1 MHGNGD
7 GTFQLGVDYASGT
20 GSSKPQL
27 ADLNHDGEI
36 DIAFAN
42 FDVNTATTVT
52 VLLNQSGSTVGLTSS
67 APNSQFGQPI
77 VFNSAITPTVL
88 DSDPPTGTTTIT
100 SDGVS
105 IGSGTVAAGKFA
117 VTVATLPVGAH
128 TIAGNY
134 SGDSLYKPKALPS
147 LTQTVVQANT
157 TLTLSTTANPSIFG
171 QPLTVTAKVT
181 PAFTGTPTGTVTFTE
196 GATVLGTLP
205 LDANSSAA
213 IDLSSFPAGTH
224 TIAAT
229 YSGDTNFKSSVSA
242 TLSQAVFFAT
252 TITFTA
258 DSNRQL
264 ANSPLNVNVKV
275 SSANGT
281 PTGTV
286 QILDGLVVL
295 AQLKLDQTGS
305 TAFSTTTLAGG
316 THFLSAAYLG
326 DGFFNPVS
334 SSSLTYDVADFSV
347 SATPTTATVSRGQ
360 SATFSL
366 TVDPI
371 DGFNG
376 SVSFN
381 CQGLPAFA
389 SCSFNPPALT
399 PNGAPASTTL
409 TLTTTAVA
417 STFPWNGPRQIQ
429 LLLLA
434 GLLGGLLAA
443 LGLAR
448 LTNKQPVPLPALRF
462 ATLVVAA
469 AGCMLMLSCG
479 GGRSSTPPPPT
490 TTTSNV
496 TVSSTATSGA
506 VSDTHSLVLR
516 ITIQ

>member
-1 MHGNGD
+1 M
-7 GTFQLGVDYASGT
+7 
-20 GSSKPQL
+20 
-27 ADLNHDGEI
+27 
-36 DIAFAN
+36 
-42 FDVNTATTVT
+42 
-52 VLLNQSGSTVGLTSS
+52 
-67 APNSQFGQPI
+67 
-77 VFNSAITPTVL
+77 
-88 DSDPPTGTTTIT
+88 
-100 SDGVS
+100 
-105 IGSGTVAAGKFA
+105 
-117 VTVATLPVGAH
+117 GAH

-157 TLTLSTTANPSIFG
+157 TLSLSTTANPSIFG

-196 GATVLGTLP
+196 GAIVISTLP

-224 TIAAT
+224 NIVAT

-242 TLSQAVFFAT
+242 TISQAVFFAT

-258 DSNRQL
+258 DSSRQL

-275 SSANGT
+275 SSPNGT
-281 PTGTV
+281 PAGTV
-286 QILDGLVVL
+286 KILDGLVVL

-305 TAFSTTTLAGG
+305 AVFSTTTLAGG
-316 THFLSAAYLG
+316 THSLIAAYVG
-326 DGFFNPVS
+326 DGFFNPLS
-334 SSSLTYDVADFSV
+334 SSALTYDVADFSV
-347 SATPTTATVSRGQ
+347 SATPTTATLSRGQ

-366 TVDPI
+366 MVYPI

-389 SCSFNPPALT
+389 SCTFNPPALT

-409 TLTTTAVA
+409 TVTTTAGA
-417 STFPWNGPRQIQ
+417 STFPWNGPRLIP

-443 LGLAR
+443 LGFAR

-469 AGCMLMLSCG
+469 AGCMLILSCG
-479 GGRSSTPPPPT
+479 GGNSTPPAPT